1 MTPRLNPV
9 ARNFNF
15 ENILNLFNKRL
26 KLTFYLIILVNC
38 NCASYLAY
46 RMVDPINNGEVHKI
60 ELKNKDIFYYTVG
73 NLENPPMI
81 FLHGILA
88 FTEAYSDFIES
99 LSQKYYIVGVDLRG
113 HGRSSIDSSSFT
125 LEDISND
132 VLIVADRLSIDNF
145 YIVGHSAGGFLAL
158 QLSKNYPD
166 RVIKTVTIASLYNF
180 EGIDFQEKNDY
191 LTKNGFQY
199 NSDFSTNYIVNIFDS
214 AYKMMGEKEK
224 FDITKSV
231 MRDFGEALYPSFSDV
246 DLKKIT
252 TPVFVI
258 VAGKDKR
265 IKPEHTIKMEK
276 LIPNSELLVVKSAHH
291 FEIATRKKIR
301 LYGIN
306 APETRTLLEKEK
318 AAGILAKDRLE
329 ELLGASNGEFEL
341 ISHGWGKFGRCLGEI
356 FINGQSINEQLIK
369 EGLVE
374 RYEE

>member
-1 MTPRLNPV
+1 
-9 ARNFNF
+9 
-15 ENILNLFNKRL
+15 
-26 KLTFYLIILVNC
+26 
-38 NCASYLAY
+38 
-46 RMVDPINNGEVHKI
+46 MVDPINNGEVHKI

-88 FTEAYSDFIES
+88 FTEAYSEFIES

-125 LEDISND
+125 LEDISKD
-132 VLIVADRLSIDNF
+132 VLIVADRLSIDTF

-199 NSDFSTNYIVNIFDS
+199 NSDFRTNYIVNIFDS

-291 FEIATRKKIR
+291 FEIATRKKYIKV
-301 LYGIN
+301 LVDN
-306 APETRTLLEKEK
+306 
-318 AAGILAKDRLE
+318 
-329 ELLGASNGEFEL
+329 
-341 ISHGWGKFGRCLGEI
+341 I
-356 FINGQSINEQLIK
+356 FQFIESS
-369 EGLVE
+369 
-374 RYEE
+374 

>member
-1 MTPRLNPV
+1 MTPRLNPI

-15 ENILNLFNKRL
+15 ENILNLFDKRL

-88 FTEAYSDFIES
+88 FTEAYSEFIES

-125 LEDISND
+125 LEDISKD
-132 VLIVADRLSIDNF
+132 VLIVADRLSIDTF

-231 MRDFGEALYPSFSDV
+231 MRDFGEALYPSFSDA

-291 FEIATRKKIR
+291 FEIATRKKYIKV
-301 LYGIN
+301 LVDN
-306 APETRTLLEKEK
+306 
-318 AAGILAKDRLE
+318 
-329 ELLGASNGEFEL
+329 
-341 ISHGWGKFGRCLGEI
+341 I
-356 FINGQSINEQLIK
+356 FQFIESS
-369 EGLVE
+369 
-374 RYEE
+374 